1 MPIILK
7 VYSYSAALAKRVKS
21 QATGMQHS
29 CLNEQHVACCRWK
42 HVSHNGLSAAGKQP
56 TATLGPQSQHLKMKY
71 DGVIQG
77 PVATAQP
84 AQSRLTKLANVANT
98 PLGKVAIAA
107 LGMPADTGTSSN
119 IN

>member
-1 MPIILK
+1 
-7 VYSYSAALAKRVKS
+7 
-21 QATGMQHS
+21 MQQS

-42 HVSHNGLSAAGKQP
+42 YVSHNGLIAAGKQP

-84 AQSRLTKLANVANT
+84 AQSRLTKLANMANT

-107 LGMPADTGTSSN
+107 LGMLADTGTSSN